1 MGFCCRYCLGT
12 AALLSLSRP
21 HAGRREQELIAVIP
35 QTDGMM
41 LWDAA
46 HAGAEVA
53 ASRAGASI
61 YWNAPMREDDVAAQ
75 VRLVDQVVS
84 SGRYQGLVIAPTQ
97 ALSLISPVRRALSRD
112 IPTVIM
118 HSPLSLPAGGK
129 LVLHPE

>member
-1 MGFCCRYCLGT
+1 MKTFRPRRHFEQRTFACRFCLGA
-12 AALLSLSRP
+12 AALVSLFATSC
-21 HAGRREQELIAVIP
+21 GSSSQEVIAVIP

-46 HAGAEVA
+46 HAGVEVA

-84 SGRYQGLVIAPTQ
+84 SNRYQGLVIAPTQ
-97 ALSLISPVRRALSRD
+97 ALSLISPVRRALS
-112 IPTVIM
+112 
-118 HSPLSLPAGGK
+118 
-129 LVLHPE
+129 